1 MSVRANKDNFESEIN
16 EAGKLVIADF
26 YSDSCVP
33 CKRMSPLL
41 AETEEE
47 DPEGIKLVKLNV
59 NFDGETAQKYNVT
72 SVPTLVFF
80 KDGAEKARLTGAV
93 KKAQLT
99 ETINSIEQENE
110 I

>member
-1 MSVRANKDNFESEIN
+1 MSVRANKDTFESEIN

-47 DPEGIKLVKLNV
+47 NPEGIKLVKLNIT
-59 NFDGETAQKYNVT
+59 FDGETAQKYNVT

-80 KDGAEKARLTGAV
+80 KDGAEKARLMGAV
-93 KKAQLT
+93 KKAQLA
-99 ETINSIEQENE
+99 ETINSID
-110 I
+110 

>member
-1 MSVRANKDNFESEIN
+1 MSVRANKDTFESEIN

-47 DPEGIKLVKLNV
+47 DPEGIKLVKLNI

-72 SVPTLVFF
+72 SVPTLVF

-93 KKAQLT
+93 KKAQLA
-99 ETINSIEQENE
+99 ETINSID
-110 I
+110 

>member
-1 MSVRANKDNFESEIN
+1 MAVRANKDNFESEIN

-47 DPEGIKLVKLNV
+47 NPEGIKLVKLNI

-80 KDGAEKARLTGAV
+80 KNGEEKARLTGAV
-93 KKAQLT
+93 KKAQLA
-99 ETINSIEQENE
+99 EKINSIE
-110 I
+110 

>member
-1 MSVRANKDNFESEIN
+1 MSVRANKDTFENEIN

-47 DPEGIKLVKLNV
+47 DPEGIKLVKLNI

-80 KDGAEKARLTGAV
+80 KDGAEKARLT
-93 KKAQLT
+93 
-99 ETINSIEQENE
+99 IMYPRN
-110 I
+110 